1 MQIQS
6 LLAITDLSAEG
17 DRAVLRAAMLAAQH
31 RALLKIMYAPGDL
44 AGSDRSDVKEGTARL
59 AAEVH
64 KRFDILVKNVSHIG
78 GNIQA
83 VVEEARWVD
92 MLVMSERR
100 ERSVTAFFLG
110 QPIERLQ
117 RVIACP
123 ILLVRLEV
131 ARDYR
136 RILVAVDFT
145 PEPKKL
151 VKIAWSLERHAQVQ
165 LFHAMTTLY
174 PGKLRYNDVFERA
187 MKTYPR
193 ESPRDAHERVFYL
206 SDSSTARRNRVI
218 AAIGRGDAGRQAVIQ
233 QQHANAELLVVGKR
247 RTSSFADFVLGS
259 VAQRVLLCSTG
270 DVLLVPHDLPID
282 PQIETPETASS
293 LREPSIACFED
304 RRAA

>member
-6 LLAITDLSAEG
+6 LLAVTDLSVEG
-17 DRAVLRAAMLAAQH
+17 DRAVHRAAMLAAQH
-31 RALLKIMYAPGDL
+31 RALLKIMYAPGDF

-64 KRFDILVKNVSHIG
+64 KRFDILVKNVSNIG
-78 GNIQA
+78 GNLQA

-100 ERSVTAFFLG
+100 ERCATAFFLG

-131 ARDYR
+131 ARGYR

-145 PEPKKL
+145 PESKKL
-151 VKIAWSLERHAQVQ
+151 VELAWSLERNAQVQ
-165 LFHAMTTLY
+165 LFHALTPSHL
-174 PGKLRYNDVFERA
+174 GKLRYNEA
-187 MKTYPR
+187 PEQAIKTHPR
-193 ESPRDAHERVFYL
+193 ERMRDAYERVFYL
-206 SDSSTARRNRVI
+206 TDSSTARRNRVF

-233 QQHANAELLVVGKR
+233 QEHAEAELLVVGKR
-247 RTSSFADFVLGS
+247 RTSSFADFIFGS
-259 VAQRVLLCSTG
+259 VAQRVFWCSTG
-270 DVLLVPHDLPID
+270 DVLLVPHDLRIV
-282 PQIETPETASS
+282 PQIETQTVPVSC
-293 LREPSIACFED
+293 EPWIARFED

>member
-6 LLAITDLSAEG
+6 LLAVTDLSVEG
-17 DRAVLRAAMLAAQH
+17 DRAVHRAAMLAAQH
-31 RALLKIMYAPGDL
+31 RALLKIMYAPGDF

-64 KRFDILVKNVSHIG
+64 KRFDILVKNVSNIG
-78 GNIQA
+78 GNLQA

-100 ERSVTAFFLG
+100 ERCATAFFLG

-131 ARDYR
+131 ARGYR

-145 PEPKKL
+145 PESKKL
-151 VKIAWSLERHAQVQ
+151 VELAWSLERNAQVQ
-165 LFHAMTTLY
+165 LFHALTPSHL
-174 PGKLRYNDVFERA
+174 GKLRYNEA
-187 MKTYPR
+187 PEQAIKTYPR
-193 ESPRDAHERVFYL
+193 ERMRDAYERVFYL
-206 SDSSTARRNRVI
+206 TDSSTARRNRVF

-233 QQHANAELLVVGKR
+233 QEHAEAELLVVGKR
-247 RTSSFADFVLGS
+247 RTSSFADFIFGS
-259 VAQRVLLCSTG
+259 VAQRVLWCSTG
-270 DVLLVPHDLPID
+270 DVLLVPHDLRIV
-282 PQIETPETASS
+282 PQIETQTVPVSC
-293 LREPSIACFED
+293 EPWIARFED